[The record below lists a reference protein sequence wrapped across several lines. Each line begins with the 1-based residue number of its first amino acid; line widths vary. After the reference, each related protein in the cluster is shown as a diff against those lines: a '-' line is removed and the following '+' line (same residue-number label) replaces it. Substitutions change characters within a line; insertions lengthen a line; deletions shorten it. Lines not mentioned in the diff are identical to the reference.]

1 MADKLRPD
9 ELAAFKAAFDMFDK
23 NQDGTI
29 STKELHAAMRRAG
42 QNPTEAEV
50 QDMINEVDVDGS
62 GYLEFPEFCMMMHK
76 KLNDSDQENELK
88 EVFRVFGKDETGCIT
103 AEELKFV
110 LTHLPGKV
118 TYKEI
123 DEMIRTVDENGDG
136 KINYQEF
143 RVMIGAK
150 PNLKAAREAQ
160 KAAEAVKKTTATSST
175 ATTMTFTTTVGTM
188 ATNGMHNTMT
198 TAAGGMKW
206 NQMNIVSVQSWLSP
220 FLDLLFLFLANNPS
234 NIWCCP

>member
-1 MADKLRPD
+1 MTPIGSALDLRS
-9 ELAAFKAAFDMFDK
+9 
-23 NQDGTI
+23 I
-29 STKELHAAMRRAG
+29 W
-42 QNPTEAEV
+42 
-50 QDMINEVDVDGS
+50 VDGQAS
-62 GYLEFPEFCMMMHK
+62 HDPVGRAW
-76 KLNDSDQENELK
+76 ENVAGEEGREVLK
-88 EVFRVFGKDETGCIT
+88 EIDFKKPNFRFQGCIT

-160 KAAEAVKKTTATSST
+160 KAAEAVKKTTATST
-175 ATTMTFTTTVGTM
+175 TNTTMTFTTTVGTM
-188 ATNGMHNTMT
+188 ATNGMHANTMT

-206 NQMNIVSVQSWLSP
+206 TQRWTLCVSLVEVEQLSTSLSRLSYSPLRQQSVKYLMLSIEK
-220 FLDLLFLFLANNPS
+220 AKEEMKVA
-234 NIWCCP
+234 

>member
-1 MADKLRPD
+1 MTWIKSNAAEKL
-9 ELAAFKAAFDMFDK
+9 
-23 NQDGTI
+23 I
-29 STKELHAAMRRAG
+29 SFF
-42 QNPTEAEV
+42 
-50 QDMINEVDVDGS
+50 S
-62 GYLEFPEFCMMMHK
+62 GL
-76 KLNDSDQENELK
+76 
-88 EVFRVFGKDETGCIT
+88 GCIT

-160 KAAEAVKKTTATSST
+160 KAAEAKSTKTTTT
-175 ATTMTFTTTVGTM
+175 GATTTTTLTTSTLSCTM
-188 ATNGMHNTMT
+188 GNST
-198 TAAGGMKW
+198 TTTTPAVAQAGGGLGKK
-206 NQMNIVSVQSWLSP
+206 
-220 FLDLLFLFLANNPS
+220 
-234 NIWCCP
+234 